1 MAMKSGRGRK
11 PDPDAVAIYEAL
23 KDKYPKF
30 GPVQMSMIKNPL
42 YGLQMSAG
50 AVSELMAKGIS
61 PINKKPNKNIKKN
74 NKEKEQSRITIRLN
88 KEEKVRLLELKEK
101 SGCKS
106 VQEYLVRLIEKG
118 E

>member
-1 MAMKSGRGRK
+1 MKSGRGRK
-11 PDPDAVAIYEAL
+11 PDPDSISIYAAL
-23 KDKYPKF
+23 KEKYPKF

-50 AVSELMAKGIS
+50 AISELKAKGIS
-61 PINKKPNKNIKKN
+61 PPAKTRSEKVKKN
-74 NKEKEQSRITIRLN
+74 NTRKKENRIQIRLSDA
-88 KEEKVRLLELKEK
+88 EKVRLLELKEK